1 MCNQSYP
8 FCCVLLTR
16 RTSPDLHSRCFHQW
30 FIQSICFQTICCLIG
45 FTSYWLYLGAI
56 NAHNLSI
63 DKCIIITEVRAAILN
78 FFFNMH
84 WATYFSYVTPNPTN
98 YRRE

>member
-1 MCNQSYP
+1 MCTQSYP

-16 RTSPDLHSRCFHQW
+16 RTSPELHSWSFHQW
-30 FIQSICFQTICCLIG
+30 FIQSICFQTIYCLIG

-63 DKCIIITEVRAAILN
+63 DKCIIITEVRELQLLI
-78 FFFNMH
+78 F
-84 WATYFSYVTPNPTN
+84 
-98 YRRE
+98 